1 MKEFVYRWNGEYF
14 GFIYNEKLFDKH
26 SNYLGWIAENE
37 VWKKDGSFLGEFL
50 DGHYIVRRK
59 KMSAP
64 AVRTIRATPY
74 APAMQPL
81 KANRALRATTPGRVD
96 ALDEYK

>member
-1 MKEFVYRWNGEYF
+1 MTEFVYRWNGEYF

-37 VWKKDGSFLGEFL
+37 IWKKDGSFLGEFL
-50 DGHYIVRRK
+50 DGHYVMRQK
-59 KMSAP
+59 KMPAR
-64 AVRTIRATPY
+64 AVRTIRAVPYTPTER
-74 APAMQPL
+74 PL
-81 KANRALRATTPGRVD
+81 KANRALRPTTPGRFD